1 MGNTRGII
9 AGSGEFPSF
18 LIQEVQKRGYR
29 CIVAGIKGEA
39 HGSLEDMADEF
50 SLFDSKQ
57 ISDLVAFFQTHGV
70 TQSFFAGKVDH
81 RRIFRK
87 KSFDPRLLLLMAKLK
102 DKSPSQ
108 LIRFFIE
115 YLESQGI
122 EVMDPTEMISP
133 LFCEEGILGQRKPIK
148 SIERDMNFGWE
159 KARHLADLDIGQTIV
174 VKDGAVVSLEGMEG
188 TDAAIERAGQLAGEG
203 TVVVKVSRTFQDMR
217 VDLPAVGLST
227 VNAMIRA
234 GAGALCIEA
243 GRMPFF
249 QKAESLQLADQ
260 HNIVVVARK
269 DLNSSDEHLPD

>member
-18 LIQEVQKRGYR
+18 LIQEIQKRGYR

-57 ISDLVAFFQTHGV
+57 IGDLIAFFHSYGV
-70 TQSFFAGKVDH
+70 TQSFFAGKIDH
-81 RRIFRK
+81 RRIFQK

-108 LIRFFIE
+108 LIQFFIE
-115 YLESQGI
+115 FLESQGI
-122 EVMDPTEMISP
+122 EVLDPAEMISP
-133 LFCEEGILGQRKPIK
+133 LFCEEGILGQSKPSK
-148 SIERDMNFGWE
+148 SIERDVNFGWE

-174 VKDGAVVSLEGMEG
+174 VKDGAVVSVEGMEG
-188 TDAAIERAGQLAGEG
+188 TDIAIERAGQMAGEG
-203 TVVVKVSRTFQDMR
+203 TVVVKVSRTIQDKR

-227 VNAMIRA
+227 VNAMIQAR
-234 GAGALCIEA
+234 AGALCIEA

-249 QKAESLQLADQ
+249 QKVESMQLADQ

-269 DLNSSDEHLPD
+269 DSNSSDKNLPD